1 MPRLLYPSAAA
12 ALLIVACIQ
21 IVPPVKVATL
31 ALPVSYLDDVEPI
44 LEKRC
49 VACHSCYNAPC
60 QLKLGSFEGLD
71 RGGSKDPVYSSSRLM
86 GKDPTRLFIDAQT
99 TEDWRAKGFHSVAQN
114 TAAGMYNNSVLLHLL
129 EAKMKRP
136 RSRGEYQAEAT
147 DLTCASNTR
156 EVSAFLDRHPDR
168 GMPFGFPALSPREY
182 SILASW
188 LQQGAVGPTPKE
200 QAELTRPSQ
209 AAAVEIAKWET
220 FLNRDDAK
228 HAMTARY
235 LYEHFFLAHLSFS
248 AAQPGEFYQM
258 VRSTTPPGQP
268 ISVIATVRPYDDP
281 GVDLF
286 YYRFRKI
293 HSKIVYKTH
302 MVVEFSDEVL
312 ERYRELFIDTQW
324 LETPHRVALG
334 DRTGANPFLIYAQI
348 PPRAR
353 YQFLL
358 DHAEY
363 ILRTFIRGP
372 VCKGQIALNVIHD
385 HFWVMFLDPDSDQTL
400 AHPDFLVEQAEN
412 LRLPTEAGSSARIVK
427 TFSDD
432 YRDRYVRFYR
442 AKSELYDETDPDGLG
457 LEAIWKGER
466 GRDTP
471 VLTIYRHFD
480 SASVHKGVL
489 GGLPRTLWV
498 IDYSQFERIYYAL
511 VAGFDVF
518 GNLAHQVNIRRYMDY
533 LRMEGELNFVEF
545 LPPEIRIPTLQSW
558 YIGAGAFEDTKHDEV
573 LTERGTKV
581 RYTTDDPKREF
592 IERVVDEHILKST
605 GIKFD
610 SINYRRGGSALPAM
624 PTSFKT
630 HEDIRNG
637 FRALTA
643 PGTGFIRHVNGSGA
657 NIIYVR
663 VRDFEGSDRFF
674 SIVIN
679 RWHDNVNSMFGE
691 QKRLDPSKDMIDFI
705 PGSIGSYPNYFMDV
719 DAQDVPDFI
728 DMFENFDG
736 SDEYVAKLDKYGIN
750 RAEERFWDVYDWFQ
764 RRLNEADPLH
774 AGLYDLNRY
783 YSRAVSDSD

>member
-1 MPRLLYPSAAA
+1 M
-12 ALLIVACIQ
+12 
-21 IVPPVKVATL
+21 
-31 ALPVSYLDDVEPI
+31 
-44 LEKRC
+44 
-49 VACHSCYNAPC
+49 
-60 QLKLGSFEGLD
+60 
-71 RGGSKDPVYSSSRLM
+71 
-86 GKDPTRLFIDAQT
+86 
-99 TEDWRAKGFHSVAQN
+99 
-114 TAAGMYNNSVLLHLL
+114 
-129 EAKMKRP
+129 
-136 RSRGEYQAEAT
+136 
-147 DLTCASNTR
+147 
-156 EVSAFLDRHPDR
+156 
-168 GMPFGFPALSPREY
+168 
-182 SILASW
+182 
-188 LQQGAVGPTPKE
+188 
-200 QAELTRPSQ
+200 
-209 AAAVEIAKWET
+209 
-220 FLNRDDAK
+220 
-228 HAMTARY
+228 
-235 LYEHFFLAHLSFS
+235 
-248 AAQPGEFYQM
+248 
-258 VRSTTPPGQP
+258 
-268 ISVIATVRPYDDP
+268 
-281 GVDLF
+281 
-286 YYRFRKI
+286 
-293 HSKIVYKTH
+293 
-302 MVVEFSDEVL
+302 
-312 ERYRELFIDTQW
+312 
-324 LETPHRVALG
+324 ALG

-412 LRLPTEAGSSARIVK
+412 LRLPTEEGSSARIVK
-427 TFSDD
+427 TFSNV

-518 GNLAHQVNIRRYMDY
+518 GNLSHQVNIRRYMDY
-533 LRMEGELNFVEF
+533 LRVEAELNFVEF
-545 LPPEIRIPTLQSW
+545 LPPEIRIPTLRSW

-657 NIIYVR
+657 NVLYVR

-691 QKRLDPSKDMIDFI
+691 QKRLDSSKDTIDFI
-705 PGSIGSYPNYFMDV
+705 PGSIGSYPNYFLVV
-719 DAQDVPDFI
+719 DAQDVPDLI
-728 DMFENFDG
+728 DMLENFDG
-736 SDEYVAKLDKYGIN
+736 SEEYVAKLDKYGVN
-750 RAEERFWDVYDWFQ
+750 RAEERFWDAYDWFQ
-764 RRLNEADPLH
+764 QRLNEADPLH